1 MACMWCTDTCNY
13 PVHHYYVWLKWLWF
27 NRMSHDQAVP
37 MCETGGCFV
46 HIFSTTLHT
55 HNRKVKKTPLSVVQ
69 GGSNM
74 DLRGYP
80 PNLLVS
86 TGDCLETTCRMAFWV
101 MWSILDIQLTT
112 LDWRCN
118 HSGLLQKYGDCWG
131 LLWHTLWHTVDY
143 CRPMKHP
150 QWSTAGNGMPLVT
163 TGDQLSIHSGLL

>member
-1 MACMWCTDTCNY
+1 MHLSQPIKPGSLARMFVYLFCPLRGPWRIVYTCLCVNTVAAY
-13 PVHHYYVWLKWLWF
+13 PCIYMHIHCITIYWIYLENSKKILKPNLEELNTF
-27 NRMSHDQAVP
+27 
-37 MCETGGCFV
+37 GK
-46 HIFSTTLHT
+46 TLKKVGNF

-86 TGDCLETTCRMAFWV
+86 TGDCLETTCRMAFRV

-118 HSGLLQKYGDCWG
+118 HSGLLQKYGDC
-131 LLWHTLWHTVDY
+131 
-143 CRPMKHP
+143 
-150 QWSTAGNGMPLVT
+150 
-163 TGDQLSIHSGLL
+163 